1 MGEIPFRIKN
11 ISFFGYFIRF
21 NTILYHFLRYI
32 SSPKLF
38 FFRRKAYFIMKRLNC
53 SQIAAGNWLALNR
66 ISYCDNRGVERIWES
81 VTRKNS
87 AGAVAIICRLLPS
100 DRLILVRQYRPPVDG
115 MVIEFPAGLV
125 NPGEDPEETAVREL
139 REETGYHGRLIRM
152 IPDAFSSPGM
162 SSEIVR
168 LAVMEADEEAQG
180 ELVTDFDETEDIE
193 TILVKFSA
201 LENFLQEAVRRG
213 DQVDGRV
220 SAFAL
225 GLGFIQ

>member
-1 MGEIPFRIKN
+1 
-11 ISFFGYFIRF
+11 
-21 NTILYHFLRYI
+21 
-32 SSPKLF
+32 
-38 FFRRKAYFIMKRLNC
+38 MKRLNSC
-53 SQIAAGNWLALNR
+53 QIAAGNWLALNR
-66 ISYCDNRGVERIWES
+66 ITYCDNKGVERIWES
-81 VTRKNS
+81 VTRKKS
-87 AGAVAIICRLLPS
+87 AGAVAIICRLFPS

-125 NPGEDPEETAVREL
+125 NPGEDPNETAVREL

-168 LAVMEADEEAQG
+168 LAVMEADENAQG
-180 ELVTDFDETEDIE
+180 DLITDFDETEDIE
-193 TILVKFSA
+193 TILVKFSD
-201 LENFLQEAVRRG
+201 LENFLLEAGRRG

-225 GLGFIQ
+225 GLGFML

>member
-1 MGEIPFRIKN
+1 
-11 ISFFGYFIRF
+11 
-21 NTILYHFLRYI
+21 
-32 SSPKLF
+32 
-38 FFRRKAYFIMKRLNC
+38 MKRLNC

-66 ISYCDNRGVERIWES
+66 ISYCDNKGVERIWEA
-81 VTRKNS
+81 VTRRNS
-87 AGAVAIICRLLPS
+87 AGAVAIICRLVPS

-125 NPGEDPEETAVREL
+125 NPGEDPNETAVREL
-139 REETGYHGRLIRM
+139 REETGYHGKLIRM

-168 LAVMEADEEAQG
+168 LAVMEADENAQG

-193 TILVKFSA
+193 TILVPFA
-201 LENFLQEAVRRG
+201 ELEKFLQEADRRG

-225 GLGFIQ
+225 GLGFMG